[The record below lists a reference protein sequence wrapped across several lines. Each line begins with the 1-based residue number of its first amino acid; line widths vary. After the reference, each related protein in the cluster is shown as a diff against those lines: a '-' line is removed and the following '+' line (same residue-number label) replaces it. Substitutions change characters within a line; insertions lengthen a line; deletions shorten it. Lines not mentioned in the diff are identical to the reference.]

1 LRGIEAT
8 VYRQSHNGIAGMSPA
23 VLIPGVGQAV
33 FDGAVE
39 YRCRVHDAPFPCPS
53 KKWSTLAAVE
63 HLKSFG

>member
-8 VYRQSHNGIAGMSPA
+8 VYRQSHNGIAGVSPA

-39 YRCRVHDAPFPCPS
+39 YGCRVHDAPFPSPS
-53 KKWSTLAAVE
+53 EKRGTLAAIKK
-63 HLKSFG
+63 LKAFC